1 MTDAFGD
8 ACPGAAR
15 SSLHAFAQVLTLC
28 RHGHHHHER
37 LPNVQMCAAG
47 LQPSHIA
54 AYRSRLNCR
63 VLHGCADGLM
73 SFLGLM
79 VLTVKE

>member
-1 MTDAFGD
+1 MTPIWT
-8 ACPGAAR
+8 CMPGAAR

-37 LPNVQMCAAG
+37 LPNVQMCAAAFN
-47 LQPSHIA
+47 PATSRHIA
-54 AYRSRLNCR
+54 ADSY